1 MATHRRTEYADAL
14 LDHGA
19 SLRTIADAL
28 LARELAERER
38 LDLGLRL
45 GRAIIEVGGLSEAI
59 RRGERVPQESRAG
72 ALSAA

>member
-19 SLRTIADAL
+19 SLQTIAERL
-28 LARELAERER
+28 LAREVGERER
-38 LDLGLRL
+38 LDLGLRI
-45 GRAIIEVGGLSEAI
+45 GRQIIAVGELSEAI
-59 RRGERVPQESRAG
+59 RRGERARQGRGE